1 MAPLLGVFSTLFLV
15 ASAVAQVRDPIME
28 AGLGLQLPVL
38 ALHLLGGLFGY
49 VVPKTMGFE
58 ESIART
64 MAMEVSPL
72 NEAAWQET
80 RAANSTARQTD
91 TAGSTPTTNHQPPT
105 TIHHRPADV
114 DEVERVRL
122 PPCQAPL

>member
-1 MAPLLGVFSTLFLV
+1 MLLAQREAIAKLQRQLAEQRA
-15 ASAVAQVRDPIME
+15 ASSLLQAQVRDPIME

-72 NEAAWQET
+72 NEGVGQ
-80 RAANSTARQTD
+80 QD
-91 TAGSTPTTNHQPPT
+91 VQQP
-105 TIHHRPADV
+105 IQQRD
-114 DEVERVRL
+114 
-122 PPCQAPL
+122 